1 MADLDKN
8 VLAMRY
14 IAKLLRTIQYGDPI
28 PELYDGLSWRGVYVV
43 SNKHSL
49 ASTVWY
55 PLEDVVTP
63 LGDGELI
70 SRWNN
75 QRDTDYLKNVA
86 QTAEFEKITRLFTEN
101 KIAFLPMKGFIFKA
115 MWKSPEYR
123 TMADLDI
130 YISKSDMKRSIKL
143 LSEHGYKKG
152 LDDEDLHY
160 TMKKP
165 PFVSVELHRAVR
177 RGSTESFERWHPKA
191 ENPYWY
197 VMSDTD
203 FVVFNVTHIYKHY
216 IHGGCGARTLFDM
229 HIYLESNIA
238 TLDMNAIKERLEAE
252 GIYPFFEKLLCLM
265 HLWYGDGE
273 PSYPVSKEYLKD
285 GIASP
290 ELLEMEYFISTGGSY
305 GNVDNKVE
313 KAIEGRSR
321 AGYIF
326 SRAFP
331 PFKSMRQLYPWLK
344 YLPFL
349 LPIGY
354 IIRLVHALFDGRL
367 RREMSAVDKHTK

>member
-197 VMSDTD
+197 VMSDEEML
-203 FVVFNVTHIYKHY
+203 VFNVSHMYKH
-216 IHGGCGARTLFDM
+216 HRGGGSGIRSYADLYLYLGAK
-229 HIYLESNIA
+229 SA
-238 TLDMNAIKERLEAE
+238 TLD
-252 GIYPFFEKLLCLM
+252 G
-265 HLWYGDGE
+265 
-273 PSYPVSKEYLKD
+273 EYLKKRLTEEGVYD
-285 GIASP
+285 FYLQSVALAEFWFGEREIDDNIRST
-290 ELLEMEYFISTGGSY
+290 EYFVVTGGTY
-305 GNVDNKVE
+305 GNVENRVE
-313 KAIEGRSR
+313 HALRSESR
-321 AGYIF
+321 TRYF
-326 SRAFP
+326 FRRAFP
-331 PFKSMRQLYPWLK
+331 SLEVMRSMYKWLRPM
-344 YLPFL
+344 PFL
-349 LPIGY
+349 LPVAWLV
-354 IIRLVHALFDGRL
+354 RLVGALFNGRM
-367 RREMSAVDKHTK
+367 RRELSAIDKARKENKE